1 MRRHTFVRS
10 AVAVIAALGIGAGF
24 VPPAAGAAGSLPAE
38 LVIPV
43 EQNENPDAGRL
54 VGAGASGYLWGQAGE
69 GYNWT
74 SYADGS
80 TRAVAVPA
88 GLRVAQVSGT
98 DVVTFTGVSNPVQR
112 DMSTGQEWS
121 VVVPT
126 GQRYRAIYG
135 ATVVTIEQ
143 TADRVATLHLLTR
156 ENGRMVDRSVSGLPA
171 GAVALSV
178 QGYGDPDG
186 VFVEAMVNSRPVVYR
201 LDASGLRPTALI
213 DNQVKGSGRQVVERF
228 HNTDTYRIWNL
239 SDLSKPAHE
248 VTLPGVGPAQMLGVV
263 GNDVLFTR
271 PSATGGSPD
280 PSVAGHTVLAVPVT
294 GGPERV
300 VLDRAASIA
309 VFEPDGT
316 MLLGRA
322 PEKQGAAYSV
332 YALRAGA
339 DGALSTGRVADALS
353 IPTVVEGMS
362 MAQGRMHTIDRIPF
376 GRARLRRTD
385 ISVSGSPTAAA
396 REDRGLF
403 NDYAGCDWD
412 WCEELQSTGDGRL
425 AYQGI
430 NGEGLSVLD
439 ETAALPARKV
449 NDQSTYQ
456 QPHDTMQASG
466 RYTVARIPGP
476 ASEDYRPRIQVVDL
490 DTRKAVY
497 TGPAQ
502 QQYLP
507 AFTID
512 GGTLWVEG
520 STAGA
525 VQALDVRTG
534 KAVRNVDVGDCDIT
548 DLRAN
553 GTDLY
558 WECGAKTSG
567 VYDTVTKKSVRL
579 PAHRSAM
586 LGDGYVGWEKDGVL
600 SVTDVR
606 GTAGT
611 RTVGSPANVEPGEGW
626 TVDRFGGP
634 LAYADKGGNVHVVPS
649 GVKTSALSVRDTAA
663 AASVNAA
670 SASWSPRWWL
680 SKPAASWQL
689 TLKNKATG
697 TAART
702 LTGGE
707 ARGLVKAGWNG
718 KDAAGRPVANGA
730 YTWTLTAKPADGQGA
745 ALTTSGTVKLSG
757 GAAVA
762 RDFVGNDGFG
772 DLLAFT
778 SAGVADWRAG
788 TGTGTGRV
796 ETKLSGSGWTGANT
810 VTAAVPFEDVSGD
823 RCNDV
828 LVRMK
833 TGELRT
839 YKPACGAALK
849 PTTPYTKIGTGWNI
863 FNALTSPGDLT
874 GDGRADLLARETST
888 GSLYLYKSKG
898 NGFFEP
904 RVRIGTGWQKY
915 LLAGM
920 GDLNGDGKGDLLARD
935 GSGVVW
941 RYPATGKGTLGTRV
955 KVGWGWTMYDA
966 MVGAGDL
973 NGDGKADL
981 LARDTSGALWSYRG
995 DGKGGLAARVKV
1007 GGGWQM
1013 YARLS

>member
-1 MRRHTFVRS
+1 M
-10 AVAVIAALGIGAGF
+10 IAALGIGAGI
-24 VPPAAGAAGSLPAE
+24 VPGAAGAAASPPAE
-38 LVIPV
+38 LVIPAG
-43 EQNENPDAGRL
+43 QNQNPNAGRL

-98 DVVTFTGVSNPVQR
+98 DVVTFTGTALPVQR
-112 DMSTGQEWS
+112 DMGTGQEWTLT
-121 VVVPT
+121 VPT
-126 GQRYRAIYG
+126 GQRYRSSYG
-135 ATVVTIEQ
+135 ATLVTVEQ
-143 TADRVATLHLLTR
+143 TADRVTTFHLLTR
-156 ENGRMVDRSVSGLPA
+156 ENGRLVDRPVTGLPT
-171 GAVALSV
+171 GATAVDV
-178 QGYGDPDG
+178 QAHGDRDG
-186 VFVEAMVNSRPVVYR
+186 VFVRAMVNSHPVVYR
-201 LDASGLRPTALI
+201 LDASGLRPTALF
-213 DNQVKGSGRQVVERF
+213 DNQVNGSGPQVVEQF
-228 HNTDTYRIWNL
+228 GNTDTYRVWNL

-248 VTLPGVGPAQMLGVV
+248 LTLPGVTRAHLLGAV

-271 PSATGGSPD
+271 PSTTGGSAD
-280 PSVAGHTVLAVPVT
+280 ASAADHTVLAVPVT

-309 VFEPDGT
+309 AFEPDGT

-332 YALRAGA
+332 YAFRPGA
-339 DGALSTGRVADALS
+339 DGALSTDRVADALP

-376 GRARLRRTD
+376 AKARLRRTD
-385 ISVSGSPTAAA
+385 ISVSGSPTATAPG
-396 REDRGLF
+396 DRGLF
-403 NDYAGCDWD
+403 NDYAGCDQD

-430 NGEGLSVLD
+430 NGDGLSVLD

-466 RYTVARIPGP
+466 RYTAARIPGP
-476 ASEDYRPRIQVVDL
+476 AAEDYRPRIQVIDL
-490 DTRKAVY
+490 DTGKAVY

-502 QQYLP
+502 QQYIP

-520 STAGA
+520 ATAGA

-534 KAVRNVDVGDCDIT
+534 KAVRTVTVANCDIT

-558 WECGAKTSG
+558 WECGTAAG
-567 VYDTVTKKSVRL
+567 VYGTVPKKSIRI

-611 RTVGSPANVEPGEGW
+611 RTVGSPANVEPGQGW

-634 LAYADKGGNVHVVPS
+634 LVYADKGGNVHVVPS
-649 GVKTSALSVRDTAA
+649 GVKTSALSVRDSAA

-689 TLKNKATG
+689 TLKNRATG
-697 TAART
+697 AAVRT

-718 KDAAGRPVANGA
+718 KDAAGRPVANGS

-745 ALTTSGTVKLSG
+745 ALTASGTVKLSG

-778 SAGVADWRAG
+778 PAGVADWRAG

-796 ETKLSGSGWTGANT
+796 ETKVSGSGWTGANT
-810 VTAAVPFEDVSGD
+810 VTASVPFEDVSGD

-849 PTTPYTKIGTGWNI
+849 PTTRYTKIGTGWNM

-874 GDGRADLLARETST
+874 GDGRADLLARTPA
-888 GSLYLYKSKG
+888 GDLYLYKSKG
-898 NGFFEP
+898 DGFFEP
-904 RVRIGTGWQKY
+904 RVKIGYGWQKY

-955 KVGWGWTMYDA
+955 KVGYGWTMYDS
-966 MVGAGDL
+966 MVGSGDL
-973 NGDGKADL
+973 NGDGRADL